1 MKDWKENNI
10 NLIKETIQLFTNV
23 LKNSEKI
30 NKRSVACLMPFLS
43 EKIGDV
49 KTVQTVHE
57 LIILLSEAIGP
68 KFVGL

>member
-1 MKDWKENNI
+1 
-10 NLIKETIQLFTNV
+10 
-23 LKNSEKI
+23 
-30 NKRSVACLMPFLS
+30 LMPFLS

-68 KFVGL
+68 KFVGLQIIKHASTAKAPKILQESNNALT